1 MPIDPIC
8 KIQVDDKTPFKSVY
22 KNKEYYFCTEN
33 CKKKFNE
40 LDKSVIRVRRS
51 LKDKERISFGKLKR
65 EIIDP
70 GICTLCGACVA
81 SCEVL
86 NVVGGKPALIGPC
99 TACGVCYNQCP
110 RTITTESSL
119 IGNVR
124 DVFTARTVLP
134 EVKGQDGGVV
144 TSMLLYALEEGLIDS
159 AVVTVKS
166 EEEPWK
172 PVPIIAQTREDI
184 LRSQGSIYVHSLTME
199 TLMSAIKRG
208 SRSIGFV
215 GPSCN
220 IDAVYK
226 MQNSPYGLLHM
237 FMRANILKMGLFC
250 MDTFNYE
257 GLKTFLT
264 SKGIPL
270 SDVKEMKI
278 RKGKFSVKTGSEH
291 IFPLNDID
299 AFRNGSCTV
308 CTDLTAEKADLSFGG
323 VGSKEGY
330 TTVLA
335 RTGLGLEL
343 FKDAEDRGYIK
354 IEPLEREGFERVLRQ
369 ARAKKV
375 QMYMIKRRVET
386 GTLPIHSSIVG
397 GE

>member
-8 KIQVDDKTPFKSVY
+8 KMPVDENTGFKSVY
-22 KNKEYYFCTEN
+22 KNKEYFFCSEN
-33 CKKKFNE
+33 CKNKFDE
-40 LDKSVIRVRRS
+40 LDKSVIRVRRT
-51 LKDKERISFGKLKR
+51 LRDREKISFGRLKR

-86 NVVGGKPALIGPC
+86 NIDGGRPVLAGRC

-119 IGNVR
+119 IGKVR
-124 DVFTARTVLP
+124 DVFTAKTAVP
-134 EVKGQDGGVV
+134 GVKGQDGGVV

-172 PVPIIAQTREDI
+172 PVPIVAQTREDI
-184 LRSQGSIYVHSLTME
+184 LRSSGSIYVHSLTME
-199 TLMSAIKRG
+199 TLMSAIKKG
-208 SRSIGFV
+208 SRSIAFV

-220 IDAVYK
+220 IDAVNK
-226 MQNSPYGLLHM
+226 MQTSPYGLLHM

-250 MDTFNYE
+250 MDTFNYD
-257 GLKTFLT
+257 GLKTFLE
-264 SKGIPL
+264 SKNITL
-270 SDVKEMKI
+270 STVHEMKI
-278 RKGKFSVKTGSEH
+278 RKGKFVVLTDSEH
-291 IFPLNDID
+291 TFPLSDLD
-299 AFRNGSCTV
+299 GYRNGSCTV
-308 CTDLTAEKADLSFGG
+308 CTDLTAEKADISFGG
-323 VGSKEGY
+323 VGSREGF

-343 FKDAEDRGYIK
+343 FRDAEDRGYIK
-354 IEPLEREGFERVLRQ
+354 AEPLEKQSLDKVLHQ

-375 QMYMIKRRVET
+375 QMYMIRRRLVT
-386 GTLPIHSSIVG
+386 GKGL
-397 GE
+397 

>member
-1 MPIDPIC
+1 MAIDPIC
-8 KIQVDDKTPFKSVY
+8 KKTVDETTAPKSIY
-22 KNKEYYFCTEN
+22 KNKEYYFCSEE
-33 CKKKFNE
+33 CKRKFDE

-70 GICTLCGACVA
+70 GICTLCGACAA

-86 NVVGGKPALIGPC
+86 EVVAGKPTLKGPC

-124 DVFTARTVLP
+124 DVFTAKSMLP
-134 EVKGQDGGVV
+134 EVRGQDGGVV
-144 TSMLLYALEEGLIDS
+144 TSMLLYGLEEGLIDS

-172 PVPIIAQTREDI
+172 PVPIVAQTREDI
-184 LRSQGSIYVHSLTME
+184 LRSAGSIYVHSLTME
-199 TLMSAIKRG
+199 SLMSAIKRG

-237 FMRANILKMGLFC
+237 FMRANILKLGLFC
-250 MDTFNYE
+250 MDTFYYD
-257 GLKTFLT
+257 GLKTFLE
-264 SKGIPL
+264 SKGILL
-270 SDVKEMKI
+270 SAVKEMKI
-278 RKGKFSVKTGSEH
+278 RKGKFRIIAGSEH
-291 IFPLNDID
+291 IFPLSDLD
-299 AFRNGSCTV
+299 TLRSGSCMV
-308 CTDLTAEKADLSFGG
+308 CTDLTAEKSDLSFGG

-343 FKDAEDRGYIK
+343 FQDAEDRGYVK
-354 IEPLEREGFERVLRQ
+354 IEPLEREGLERVLHQ
-369 ARAKKV
+369 AKAKKV
-375 QMYMIKRRVET
+375 QMYMIKKRIET
-386 GTLPIHSSIVG
+386 GKGL
-397 GE
+397 

>member
-22 KNKEYYFCTEN
+22 KNKEYYFCSEN

-51 LKDKERISFGKLKR
+51 LKDKERISFGKLKH

-86 NVVGGKPALIGPC
+86 NVVGGKPALKGPC

-124 DVFTARTVLP
+124 DVFTARTMLP
-134 EVKGQDGGVV
+134 EVKGQNGGVV
-144 TSMLLYALEEGLIDS
+144 TSMLLYGLEEGLIDS

-257 GLKTFLT
+257 GLKTFLA

-278 RKGKFSVKTGSEH
+278 HKGKFSVRTDSEH
-291 IFPLNDID
+291 VFPLADID
-299 AFRNGSCTV
+299 AYRNGSCTV
-308 CTDLTAEKADLSFGG
+308 CTDLTAEKADISFGG

-354 IEPLEREGFERVLRQ
+354 IEPLEREGLERILRQ

-386 GTLPIHSSIVG
+386 GVLPI
-397 GE
+397 

>member
-1 MPIDPIC
+1 MAIDPIC
-8 KIQVDDKTPFKSVY
+8 KKTVDETTPFSSIY
-22 KNKEYYFCTEN
+22 KNKEYSFCSEN
-33 CKKKFNE
+33 CKRKFDE

-70 GICTLCGACVA
+70 GICTLCGACAA

-86 NVVGGKPALIGPC
+86 EVVAGKPTLKGPC

-119 IGNVR
+119 IGSVR
-124 DVFTARTVLP
+124 DVFTAKSMLS

-144 TSMLLYALEEGLIDS
+144 TSMLLYGLEEGLLDS

-172 PVPIIAQTREDI
+172 PVPIVAQTREDI
-184 LRSQGSIYVHSLTME
+184 LRSAGSIYVHSLTME
-199 TLMSAIKRG
+199 SLMSAIKGG

-226 MQNSPYGLLHM
+226 MQKSPYGLLHM
-237 FMRANILKMGLFC
+237 FMRANILKLGLFC
-250 MDTFNYE
+250 MDTFYYE
-257 GLKTFLT
+257 GLKNFLEG
-264 SKGIPL
+264 KGIAL
-270 SDVKEMKI
+270 STVQEMKI
-278 RKGKFSVKTGSEH
+278 RKGQFRVKTDVEQ
-291 IFPLNDID
+291 IFPLSELD
-299 AFRNGSCTV
+299 AMRSGSCTV
-308 CTDLTAEKADLSFGG
+308 CTDLTAEKSDLSFGG

-343 FKDAEDRGYIK
+343 FKDAADRGYVK
-354 IEPLEREGFERVLRQ
+354 IEPLERAGLERVLHQ
-369 ARAKKV
+369 AKVKKV
-375 QMYMIKRRVET
+375 QMYMIKKRIEK
-386 GTLPIHSSIVG
+386 GALG
-397 GE
+397 QKY

>member
-22 KNKEYYFCTEN
+22 KNKEYYFCSEN

-86 NVVGGKPALIGPC
+86 NVVGGKPALKGPC

-134 EVKGQDGGVV
+134 EVKGQNGGVV
-144 TSMLLYALEEGLIDS
+144 TSMLLYGLEEGLIDS

-172 PVPIIAQTREDI
+172 PVPIISQTREDI

-278 RKGKFSVKTGSEH
+278 RKGKFSVKTDSEH
-291 IFPLNDID
+291 IFPLNDIN

-323 VGSKEGY
+323 VGSEEGY

-354 IEPLEREGFERVLRQ
+354 IEPLEREGLERVLRQ

-386 GTLPIHSSIVG
+386 GTHQPSMVG

>member
-22 KNKEYYFCTEN
+22 KNKEYYFCSEN

-51 LKDKERISFGKLKR
+51 LKDKERISFGKLKH

-86 NVVGGKPALIGPC
+86 NVVGGKPALKGPC

-124 DVFTARTVLP
+124 DVFTAKTVLP
-134 EVKGQDGGVV
+134 EVKGQNGGVV
-144 TSMLLYALEEGLIDS
+144 TSMLLYGLEEGLIDS

-184 LRSQGSIYVHSLTME
+184 LRSQGSVYVHSLTME

-257 GLKTFLT
+257 GLKTFLA

-278 RKGKFSVKTGSEH
+278 RKGKFSVRTDSQH

-308 CTDLTAEKADLSFGG
+308 CTDLTAEKADISFGG

-354 IEPLEREGFERVLRQ
+354 MEPLEREGLERVLRQ
-369 ARAKKV
+369 ARAKKA
-375 QMYMIKRRVET
+375 QMYMIKRRAET
-386 GTLPIHSSIVG
+386 GALPI
-397 GE
+397 

>member
-8 KIQVDDKTPFKSVY
+8 KIQVDDKTPFKSIY
-22 KNKEYYFCTEN
+22 KNREYYFCSQN
-33 CKKKFNE
+33 CEKKFNE
-40 LDKSVIRVRRS
+40 LDKSVIRVRQS
-51 LKDKERISFGKLKR
+51 LKDKERISFGKLKG

-86 NVVGGKPALIGPC
+86 TIREGKPALQGKC

-124 DVFTARTVLP
+124 DVFTTKTMLP
-134 EVKGQDGGVV
+134 GVKGQDGGVV

-159 AVVTVKS
+159 AIVTVKS

-172 PVPIIAQTREDI
+172 PLPIMAQTSEDI
-184 LRSQGSIYVHSLTME
+184 LRSQGSIYVHSLTLE

-220 IDAVYK
+220 IDAVHK

-257 GLKTFLT
+257 GMKTFLA

-270 SDVKEMKI
+270 SDVNEMKI
-278 RKGKFSVKTGSEH
+278 RKGKFSVRTDSDH

-308 CTDLTAEKADLSFGG
+308 CTDLTAEKADISFGG

-343 FKDAEDRGYIK
+343 FKNAEDRGYIK
-354 IEPLEREGFERVLRQ
+354 IEPLEREGLEKVLRQ

-375 QMYMIKRRVET
+375 QMYMIKKRIET
-386 GTLPIHSSIVG
+386 GSLPLQPSMVG

>member
-1 MPIDPIC
+1 MAIDPIC
-8 KIQVDDKTPFKSVY
+8 KKTIDETTPFKSTY
-22 KNKEYYFCTEN
+22 KNKEYYFCSEE
-33 CKKKFNE
+33 CKRKFDE

-70 GICTLCGACVA
+70 GICTLCGACVS

-86 NVVGGKPALIGPC
+86 EIVAGKPALQGPC

-124 DVFTARTVLP
+124 DVFTAKTLIP

-144 TSMLLYALEEGLIDS
+144 TSMLLYGLEEGLIDS

-172 PVPIIAQTREDI
+172 PVPIVAQTREEI
-184 LRSQGSIYVHSLTME
+184 LRSAGSIYVHSLTME
-199 TLMSAIKRG
+199 SLMSAIKRG

-237 FMRANILKMGLFC
+237 FMRANILKLGLFC
-250 MDTFNYE
+250 MDTFYYD
-257 GLKTFLT
+257 GLKAFLE
-264 SKGIPL
+264 SLGIPL
-270 SDVKEMKI
+270 SSVKEMKI
-278 RKGKFSVKTGSEH
+278 RKGKFRIKAESEH
-291 IFPLNDID
+291 VFPLSDLDTI
-299 AFRNGSCTV
+299 RSGSCMV

-343 FKDAEDRGYIK
+343 FQDAEDRGYIK
-354 IEPLEREGFERVLRQ
+354 IEHLEREGLERVLHQ
-369 ARAKKV
+369 AKSKKV
-375 QMYMIKRRVET
+375 QMYMIKKRIEK
-386 GTLPIHSSIVG
+386 GKGI
-397 GE
+397 

>member
-8 KIQVDDKTPFKSVY
+8 KEPVNESTEFRSIY
-22 KNKEYYFCTEN
+22 KNKEYYFCSEN
-33 CKKKFNE
+33 CKKKFDE

-86 NVVGGKPALIGPC
+86 AIASGKPALKGPC

-124 DVFTARTVLP
+124 DVFSARSMLS

-166 EEEPWK
+166 EDEPWR
-172 PVPIIAQTREDI
+172 PVPIIAQTKEDL
-184 LRSQGSIYVHSLTME
+184 LRSAGSIYVHSLTME

-208 SRSIGFV
+208 SRSIAFV

-220 IDAVYK
+220 IDAVHK

-257 GLKTFLT
+257 GIKKFLEE
-264 SKGIPL
+264 KAIPL
-270 SDVKEMKI
+270 STVQEMKI
-278 RKGKFSVKTGSEH
+278 RKGMFRVKAESIQ
-291 IFPLNDID
+291 IFPLNELDIY
-299 AFRNGSCTV
+299 RNGSCTV

-323 VGSKEGY
+323 VGSKEGH

-343 FKDAEDRGYIK
+343 FHDAEDRGYIR
-354 IEPLEREGFERVLRQ
+354 IEPLAKEGLESVLRQ
-369 ARAKKV
+369 AKSKKV
-375 QMYMIKRRVET
+375 QMYMIKKRMEK
-386 GTLPIHSSIVG
+386 GTAIKAIS
-397 GE
+397 

>member
-8 KIQVDDKTPFKSVY
+8 KMQVDEKTSFRSTY
-22 KNKEYYFCTEN
+22 KNREYYFCSEN
-33 CKKKFNE
+33 CKKKFDE

-81 SCEVL
+81 SCEAL
-86 NVVGGKPALIGPC
+86 SVVAGKPALKGPC

-119 IGNVR
+119 IGSVR
-124 DVFTARTVLP
+124 DVFTAKSLLP

-144 TSMLLYALEEGLIDS
+144 TSMLLYAFEEGLIDS

-172 PVPIIAQTREDI
+172 PVPIVAQTREDI
-184 LRSQGSIYVHSLTME
+184 LRSAGSIYVHSLTME

-220 IDAVYK
+220 IDAVHK

-250 MDTFNYE
+250 MDTFDYE
-257 GLKTFLT
+257 GLKKFLEE
-264 SKGIPL
+264 KGMPL
-270 SDVKEMKI
+270 SEVHEMKI
-278 RKGKFSVKTGSEH
+278 RKGKFRVRAQNEH
-291 IFPLNDID
+291 IFPLGDLD
-299 AFRNGSCTV
+299 MLRSGSCTV
-308 CTDLTAEKADLSFGG
+308 CTDLTAEKSDLSFGG

-335 RTGLGLEL
+335 RSGLGLEL
-343 FKDAEDRGYIK
+343 FQDAADRGYIR
-354 IEPLEREGFERVLRQ
+354 IEPLDRQGLDRVLHQ
-369 ARAKKV
+369 AKAKKV
-375 QMYMIKRRVET
+375 QMYMIKKRIEK
-386 GTLPIHSSIVG
+386 GKGL
-397 GE
+397 

>member
-1 MPIDPIC
+1 MAIDPIC
-8 KIQVDDKTPFKSVY
+8 KKTVDEKTAPKSTY
-22 KNKEYYFCTEN
+22 KNKEYYFCSEE
-33 CKKKFNE
+33 CKKKFDE

-70 GICTLCGACVA
+70 GICTLCGACVS

-86 NVVGGKPALIGPC
+86 EVVAGKPALKGPC

-124 DVFTARTVLP
+124 DVFTAKSILS
-134 EVKGQDGGVV
+134 EVRGQDGGVV
-144 TSMLLYALEEGLIDS
+144 TSMLLYGLEEGLIDS

-172 PVPIIAQTREDI
+172 PVPIVAQTREDI
-184 LRSQGSIYVHSLTME
+184 LRSAGSIYVHSLTME
-199 TLMSAIKRG
+199 SLMSAIKRG

-220 IDAVYK
+220 IDAVNK
-226 MQNSPYGLLHM
+226 MQTSPYGLLHM
-237 FMRANILKMGLFC
+237 FMRANILKLGLFC
-250 MDTFNYE
+250 MDTFYYD
-257 GLKTFLT
+257 GLKSFLE

-270 SDVKEMKI
+270 SAVKEMKI
-278 RKGKFSVKTGSEH
+278 RQGKFWIEAESEH
-291 IFPLNDID
+291 VFPLSELD
-299 AFRNGSCTV
+299 AIRSGSCMV

-323 VGSKEGY
+323 VGSREGY

-343 FKDAEDRGYIK
+343 FQDAEDRGYIK
-354 IEPLEREGFERVLRQ
+354 IEPLERDGLERVLHQ
-369 ARAKKV
+369 ARSKKV
-375 QMYMIKRRVET
+375 QMYMIRKRERGKVYE
-386 GTLPIHSSIVG
+386 
-397 GE
+397 

>member
-1 MPIDPIC
+1 MYTADIDPIC
-8 KIQVDDKTPFKSVY
+8 KMHVDEKTQFKSIY
-22 KNKEYYFCTEN
+22 KNKEYFFCSET
-33 CKKKFNE
+33 CKKKFDE
-40 LDKSVIRVRRS
+40 LDKNVIRVRRS
-51 LKDKERISFGKLKR
+51 LKDKERISFGRLKR

-86 NVVGGKPALIGPC
+86 SVINRKPALNGQC

-119 IGNVR
+119 IGSVQ
-124 DVFTARTVLP
+124 DVFSAKSAIP
-134 EVKGQDGGVV
+134 EVKGQNGGAV
-144 TSMLLYALEEGLIDS
+144 TSMLLYAFEEGLIDS

-166 EEEPWK
+166 AEEPWR
-172 PVPIIAQTREDI
+172 PMPIVAQTREDI
-184 LRSQGSIYVHSLTME
+184 LRSAGSIYVHSLTME
-199 TLMSAIKRG
+199 ALMTAIKRG

-220 IDAVYK
+220 IDAVHK

-237 FMRANILKMGLFC
+237 FMRVNILKIGLFC

-257 GLKTFLT
+257 GLKNFLEE
-264 SKGIPL
+264 KEIQL
-270 SDVKEMKI
+270 STVLEMKI
-278 RKGKFSVKTGSEH
+278 RKGKIIVRAESEH
-291 IFPLNDID
+291 IFPLSDLD
-299 AFRNGSCTV
+299 VYRNGSCTV
-308 CTDLTAEKADLSFGG
+308 CTDLTAEKSDLSFGG

-343 FKDAEDRGYIK
+343 FHDAEDRGYIK
-354 IEPLEREGFERVLRQ
+354 IEPLGGKGLDNVLHEGK
-369 ARAKKV
+369 AKKV
-375 QMYMIKRRVET
+375 QMYMIKKR
-386 GTLPIHSSIVG
+386 GALHIK
-397 GE
+397 

>member
-1 MPIDPIC
+1 MLIDPVC
-8 KIQVDDKTPFKSVY
+8 KMEVDEKTQFKSVY
-22 KNKEYYFCTEN
+22 KTKEYYFCSEE
-33 CKKKFNE
+33 CKRKFDE

-86 NVVGGKPALIGPC
+86 SVVNGRPALKGKC

-124 DVFTARTVLP
+124 DVFTAKTAIP
-134 EVKGQDGGVV
+134 EVKGQNGGVV
-144 TSMLLYALEEGLIDS
+144 TSMLLYAFEEGLIDS

-166 EEEPWK
+166 EDEPWR
-172 PVPIIAQTREDI
+172 PVPIVAQTREDI
-184 LRSQGSIYVHSLTME
+184 LRASGSIYVHSLTME

-257 GLKTFLT
+257 GLKKFLEE
-264 SKGIPL
+264 KGIPL
-270 SDVKEMKI
+270 STVEEMRI
-278 RKGKFSVKTGSEH
+278 QKGKFCIKTESEN
-291 IFPLNDID
+291 IFPLSDLD
-299 AFRNGSCTV
+299 MYRNGSCTV
-308 CTDLTAEKADLSFGG
+308 CTDLTAEKSDLSFGG

-343 FKDAEDRGYIK
+343 FQDAEDRGYIK
-354 IEPLEREGFERVLRQ
+354 IEPLGREGLEKVLYQ
-369 ARAKKV
+369 AKAKKV
-375 QMYMIKRRVET
+375 QMYMIKKRIEK
-386 GTLPIHSSIVG
+386 GALHIK
-397 GE
+397 

>member
-1 MPIDPIC
+1 MAIDPIC
-8 KIQVDDKTPFKSVY
+8 KKTVDEKTAPSSTY
-22 KNKEYYFCTEN
+22 KNKEYYFCSGE
-33 CKKKFNE
+33 CKKKFDE

-65 EIIDP
+65 EIIEP

-86 NVVGGKPALIGPC
+86 EVVNGKPALKGPC

-124 DVFTARTVLP
+124 DVFTAKTLLP
-134 EVKGQDGGVV
+134 EVRGQDGGVV
-144 TSMLLYALEEGLIDS
+144 TSMLLYGLEEGLIDS

-172 PVPIIAQTREDI
+172 PVPIVAQTREDI
-184 LRSQGSIYVHSLTME
+184 LRSAGSIYVHSLTME
-199 TLMSAIKRG
+199 SLMSAIKRG

-226 MQNSPYGLLHM
+226 MQNSPYGLLHI
-237 FMRANILKMGLFC
+237 FMRANILKLGLFC
-250 MDTFNYE
+250 MDTFYYE
-257 GLKTFLT
+257 GLKNFLE

-270 SDVKEMKI
+270 SSVKEMKI
-278 RKGKFSVKTGSEH
+278 HKGKFCVTDESEH
-291 IFPLNDID
+291 VFPLSDID
-299 AFRNGSCTV
+299 ALRNGSCTV

-343 FKDAEDRGYIK
+343 FQDAADRGYIK
-354 IEPLEREGFERVLRQ
+354 LEPLERKGLEKVLHQ
-369 ARAKKV
+369 AKAKKV
-375 QMYMIKRRVET
+375 QMYMIKKRIET
-386 GTLPIHSSIVG
+386 GKGI
-397 GE
+397 

>member
-8 KIQVDDKTPFKSVY
+8 KKTVDEKTAPKSVY
-22 KNKEYYFCTEN
+22 KNKEYYFCSGE
-33 CKKKFNE
+33 CKKKFDE
-40 LDKSVIRVRRS
+40 LDKSVIRVRCS

-70 GICTLCGACVA
+70 GICTLCGACAA

-86 NVVGGKPALIGPC
+86 EVVNGKPTLKGPC

-124 DVFTARTVLP
+124 DVFTAKSLLS
-134 EVKGQDGGVV
+134 EVRGQDGGVV
-144 TSMLLYALEEGLIDS
+144 TSMLLYGLEEGLIDS

-172 PVPIIAQTREDI
+172 PVPIVAQTREDI
-184 LRSQGSIYVHSLTME
+184 LRSAGSIYVHSLTME
-199 TLMSAIKRG
+199 SLMSAIKRG

-237 FMRANILKMGLFC
+237 FMRANILKLGLFC
-250 MDTFNYE
+250 MDTFYYE
-257 GLKTFLT
+257 GLKNFLE
-264 SKGIPL
+264 SKGIPI
-270 SDVKEMKI
+270 SSVKEMKI
-278 RKGKFSVKTGSEH
+278 RKGKFCVISESEH
-291 IFPLNDID
+291 VFPLSDID
-299 AFRNGSCTV
+299 ALRSGSCTV

-323 VGSKEGY
+323 VGSNEGY

-343 FKDAEDRGYIK
+343 FQDAADRGYIR
-354 IEPLEREGFERVLRQ
+354 IEPLERKGLEKVLHQ
-369 ARAKKV
+369 AKAKKV
-375 QMYMIKRRVET
+375 QMYMIKKRIET
-386 GTLPIHSSIVG
+386 GKGI
-397 GE
+397 

>member
-8 KIQVDDKTPFKSVY
+8 KMQVDESTPFKSIY
-22 KNKEYYFCTEN
+22 KNKEYFFCSEN
-33 CKKKFNE
+33 CKKKFDE

-86 NVVGGKPALIGPC
+86 TVAGGKPVLKGPC

-124 DVFTARTVLP
+124 DIFTARTALS

-144 TSMLLYALEEGLIDS
+144 TSMLLYAFEEGLIDS

-166 EEEPWK
+166 DEEPWK
-172 PVPIIAQTREDI
+172 PKAIVAQSREDI
-184 LRSQGSIYVHSLTME
+184 LRSAGSIYVHSMTME

-220 IDAVYK
+220 IDAVNK

-257 GLKTFLT
+257 GLKKFLEE
-264 SKGIPL
+264 KGIPL
-270 SDVKEMKI
+270 STVQEMKI
-278 RKGKFSVKTGSEH
+278 RRGKFMVKTDSEH
-291 IFPLNDID
+291 VFPLSDLDIY
-299 AFRNGSCTV
+299 RNGSCTV
-308 CTDLTAEKADLSFGG
+308 CTDLTAEKSDLSFGG

-343 FKDAEDRGYIK
+343 FHDAEDRGYLK
-354 IEPLEREGFERVLRQ
+354 SEHLGKEGLDKVLSQ
-369 ARAKKV
+369 AKAKKV
-375 QMYMIKRRVET
+375 QMYMIKKREK
-386 GTLPIHSSIVG
+386 GKGL
-397 GE
+397 

>member
-1 MPIDPIC
+1 MAIDPIC
-8 KIQVDDKTPFKSVY
+8 KTTVDEKTAFRSTY
-22 KNKEYYFCTEN
+22 KDREYYFCSWN
-33 CKKKFNE
+33 CKKKFDE

-51 LKDKERISFGKLKR
+51 LKDKEKISFGKLRR
-65 EIIDP
+65 EIIEP

-86 NVVGGKPALIGPC
+86 NIVNGKPVLKGPC

-124 DVFTARTVLP
+124 DVFTARTLLQ

-166 EEEPWK
+166 DEEPWK
-172 PVPIIAQTREDI
+172 PVPIVAQAKEDI
-184 LRSQGSIYVHSLTME
+184 LRSEGSIYVHSLTLE
-199 TLMSAIKRG
+199 SLMSAIKRG

-220 IDAVYK
+220 IDAVHK

-237 FMRANILKMGLFC
+237 FMRANILKLGLFC
-250 MDTFNYE
+250 MDTFDYQ
-257 GLKTFLT
+257 GLKTFIEQ
-264 SKGIPL
+264 KGFPL
-270 SDVKEMKI
+270 SSVQEIKI
-278 RKGKFSVKTGSEH
+278 RKGKFVIRTEKEI
-291 IFPLNDID
+291 IFPLSDLD
-299 AFRNGSCTV
+299 ALRSGSCTV
-308 CTDLTAEKADLSFGG
+308 CTDLTAEKSDLSFGG

-343 FKDAEDRGYIK
+343 FQDAADRGYIK
-354 IEPLEREGFERVLRQ
+354 IEPLERQGLDKVLHQ
-369 ARAKKV
+369 AKAKKV
-375 QMYMIKRRVET
+375 QMYMIKKRIET
-386 GTLPIHSSIVG
+386 GKGL
-397 GE
+397 

>member
-8 KIQVDDKTPFKSVY
+8 KKTVDEKTGFKSVY
-22 KNKEYYFCTEN
+22 KNKEHFFCSQN
-33 CKKKFNE
+33 CKNKFDE

-51 LKDKERISFGKLKR
+51 LSDRERISFGKLKR

-70 GICTLCGACVA
+70 GICTMCGACVA

-86 NVVGGKPALIGPC
+86 DIVGGKPALTGRC

-124 DVFTARTVLP
+124 DVFTAKTMLSDL
-134 EVKGQDGGVV
+134 KGQDGGVV
-144 TSMLLYALEEGLIDS
+144 TSMLLYALDEGLIDS

-172 PVPIIAQTREDI
+172 PVPIVAQTREDI
-184 LRSQGSIYVHSLTME
+184 LRSAGSIYVHSMTLE

-226 MQNSPYGLLHM
+226 MQTSPYGLLHM

-257 GLKTFLT
+257 GLKDFLE
-264 SKGIPL
+264 SKSIPL
-270 SDVKEMKI
+270 STVHAMKI
-278 RKGKFSVKTGSEH
+278 RKGKFSVIADSEH
-291 IFPLNDID
+291 TFPLNDID
-299 AFRNGSCTV
+299 RYRNGSCTV
-308 CTDLTAEKADLSFGG
+308 CTDLTAERSDLSFGG

-354 IEPLEREGFERVLRQ
+354 IEPLEREALDKVLHL
-369 ARAKKV
+369 AKAKKA
-375 QMYMIKRRVET
+375 QMYMIKKRFET
-386 GTLPIHSSIVG
+386 GKGL
-397 GE
+397 

>member
-8 KIQVDDKTPFKSVY
+8 KIQVDNKTPFKSVY
-22 KNKEYYFCTEN
+22 KNKEYYFCSEN

-86 NVVGGKPALIGPC
+86 NVVGGKPALKGPC

-134 EVKGQDGGVV
+134 EVKGQNGGVV
-144 TSMLLYALEEGLIDS
+144 TSMLLYGLEEGLIDS

-278 RKGKFSVKTGSEH
+278 RKGKFSVKTDSEH
-291 IFPLNDID
+291 IFPLNDIN

-323 VGSKEGY
+323 VGSEEGY

-354 IEPLEREGFERVLRQ
+354 IEPLEREGLERVLRQ

-386 GTLPIHSSIVG
+386 GALPI
-397 GE
+397 